1 MYLFVHLWV
10 KSGNNTFAPLHT
22 RTMGRI
28 FETRKAKIMARN
40 DKNAKA
46 FTRIGKDIAIAV
58 KAGGPDPD
66 NNPRL
71 RQVMANAKG
80 LNMPKDRVE
89 SAIKRASDKDT
100 SNYEEMVYEGYG
112 PYGVAIL
119 VEAATDNPTRTVAN
133 VRVYFNR
140 GGGALGTSGSLS
152 FIFDRKGVFRIAKD
166 QIANIEE
173 LELELIDA
181 GLESIETEDEQFVL
195 YCPFA
200 DFGNMQKA
208 LEERS
213 ITVTKAGLERIPNSY
228 AELTEEQVDE
238 VLELV
243 EKIEED
249 DDVQAVYHNLK

>member
-1 MYLFVHLWV
+1 
-10 KSGNNTFAPLHT
+10 
-22 RTMGRI
+22 MGRI
-28 FETRKAKIMARN
+28 FETRKHKIMARN

-58 KAGGPDPD
+58 KAGGPDPA

-71 RQVMANAKG
+71 RQIMANAKG
-80 LNMPKDRVE
+80 ANMPKDRVE
-89 SAIKRASDKDT
+89 AAIKRASDKDT

-112 PYGVAIL
+112 PYGVPIL
-119 VEAATDNPTRTVAN
+119 VETATDNPTRTVAN
-133 VRVYFNR
+133 MRVFFSR
-140 GGGALGTSGSLS
+140 AGGTLGNSGSLS
-152 FIFDRKGVFRIAKD
+152 FVFERKGVFRIAKENV
-166 QIANIEE
+166 ANPED

-181 GLESIETEDEQFVL
+181 GLDSMEIEETEVIL
-195 YCPFA
+195 YSAFA

-208 LEERS
+208 LEERH

-228 AELTEEQVDE
+228 AELTEDQVDE
-238 VLELV
+238 ILELV